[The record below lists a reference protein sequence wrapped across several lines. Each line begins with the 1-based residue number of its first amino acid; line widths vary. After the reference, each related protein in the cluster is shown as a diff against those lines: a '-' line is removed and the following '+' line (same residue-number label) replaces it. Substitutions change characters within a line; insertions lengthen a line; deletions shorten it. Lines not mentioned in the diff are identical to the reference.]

1 MPACAEA
8 GACGNAGGHRSRKEQ
23 LDARNPRA
31 LPSLPRR
38 PLVFIPDRLH
48 RSRPITTQP
57 SSRCA
62 RRLVGITLNAP
73 LSKRSLAPLTHV
85 PAGNTGGG
93 GHVRPAGTRAQS
105 NFRSSRRAGCE
116 SLRAIAAGPGGA
128 GGIPAARGGKWS
140 AVRVQRLLETAG
152 WRLFETQ
159 VAILIATRADQP
171 VCLLEYTL
179 KSWAAG
185 RALTE
190 KTPPA
195 CWPSAVNSPSTVPAA
210 SLRGSV

>member
-1 MPACAEA
+1 MPFVASAVRAMLASERGRRA
-8 GACGNAGGHRSRKEQ
+8 LQAR
-23 LDARNPRA
+23 ARNRIQKLQA
-31 LPSLPRR
+31 
-38 PLVFIPDRLH
+38 
-48 RSRPITTQP
+48 
-57 SSRCA
+57 
-62 RRLVGITLNAP
+62 
-73 LSKRSLAPLTHV
+73 
-85 PAGNTGGG
+85 
-93 GHVRPAGTRAQS
+93 
-105 NFRSSRRAGCE
+105 AGCK

-128 GGIPAARGGKWS
+128 PAVFPQHAAANG
-140 AVRVQRLLETAG
+140 RLFG
-152 WRLFETQ
+152 YNGCWRRPASFETQ

-195 CWPSAVNSPSTVPAA
+195 CWTSAVNSPSTVPAA